1 MIVFHYI
8 TMNDVEKCIASF
20 LKHLEGGKVSSSNIR
35 LAFQLQV
42 TKIVPG
48 YSLLPSCN
56 CKAESRKSCIL
67 LPLLVALMSQ
77 SPLPL
82 LPPDLLYLVCAPGLE
97 NSKWCLVNQT
107 PCGKPFKR
115 RATLFSQS
123 NTSLEDSE
131 LITSWWMNSALMAL
145 TIIFI
150 TLWNSLLSLIYIC
163 CNKLTKPQLLCF
175 LTWRC
180 LQNCQP
186 PTVTNVINTGNV
198 SQHREYQLNNF

>member
-1 MIVFHYI
+1 MPDLVLISLNKDFCLLVLYLYKQRKCQIINNNKNSNQQRRQFCGNLSPSCRNEPFNCPYCNLFLLFAILTSYQCYSSKLNHGLVYYLFGSFSESSLICLMIVFHYI

-97 NSKWCLVNQT
+97 NSK
-107 PCGKPFKR
+107 
-115 RATLFSQS
+115 
-123 NTSLEDSE
+123 
-131 LITSWWMNSALMAL
+131 
-145 TIIFI
+145 
-150 TLWNSLLSLIYIC
+150 
-163 CNKLTKPQLLCF
+163 
-175 LTWRC
+175 
-180 LQNCQP
+180 
-186 PTVTNVINTGNV
+186 
-198 SQHREYQLNNF
+198 